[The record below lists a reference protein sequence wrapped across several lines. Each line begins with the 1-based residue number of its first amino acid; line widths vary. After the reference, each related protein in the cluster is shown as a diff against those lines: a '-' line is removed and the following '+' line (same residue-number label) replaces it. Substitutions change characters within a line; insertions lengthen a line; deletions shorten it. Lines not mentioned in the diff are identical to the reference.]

1 MALAKLNP
9 NEGEI
14 MDLFFVKKQIV
25 VGAVLLG
32 VVELSVMLMNVF
44 RH

>member
-1 MALAKLNP
+1 
-9 NEGEI
+9 

-32 VVELSVMLMNVF
+32 VLELSVMLVNLF
-44 RH
+44 SR

>member
-1 MALAKLNP
+1 
-9 NEGEI
+9 

-32 VVELSVMLMNVF
+32 VIELSVLLANVL

>member
-1 MALAKLNP
+1 
-9 NEGEI
+9 
-14 MDLFFVKKQIV
+14 MDLFFVKKQLV

-32 VVELSVMLMNVF
+32 VVEVSMMLMNVL

>member
-1 MALAKLNP
+1 
-9 NEGEI
+9 

-32 VVELSVMLMNVF
+32 VLELSVFLIGVF

>member
-1 MALAKLNP
+1 
-9 NEGEI
+9 

-25 VGAVLLG
+25 VAGVLLG
-32 VVELSVMLMNVF
+32 VVELSVMLINAF